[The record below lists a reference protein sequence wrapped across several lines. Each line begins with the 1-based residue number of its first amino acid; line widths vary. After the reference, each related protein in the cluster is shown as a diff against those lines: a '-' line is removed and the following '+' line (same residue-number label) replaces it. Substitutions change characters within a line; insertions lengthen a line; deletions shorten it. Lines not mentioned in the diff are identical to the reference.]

1 MVIGM
6 SEKQPEKKELTP
18 PLRSQMLRYCVVVSV
33 LQETGADEVF
43 ARVPGGK
50 RDIAMLRKVALKLMQ
65 RTMDTVPDRQRDKMS
80 RQWDTANVE
89 IGVKKP
95 QVQHDREYGMWLS
108 NEAVREVYEA
118 SKDHCMTC
126 QLDKHKAKKCALRAA
141 LDEMYISGV
150 PERSENGCPY
160 QILL

>member
-1 MVIGM
+1 MKRN
-6 SEKQPEKKELTP
+6 SRRKKELTP
-18 PLRSQMLRYCVVVSV
+18 PLRSQMLRYCAVVSV

-65 RTMDTVPDRQRDKMS
+65 RTMDTVPDKQRDKMS
-80 RQWDTANVE
+80 RQWETANVE

-108 NEAVREVYEA
+108 NEAAFALYEA

-126 QLDKHKAKKCALRAA
+126 SMDKHKARKCKLREA
-141 LDEMYISGV
+141 LDEMYIQGV